1 MDCLSYSQLLRS
13 VWSSG
18 RNFVYYMHLLRNPVL
33 VMCIVTVALA
43 VVFVSAV
50 SHRRGVLDVQV
61 PYVPVVLIE
70 PEKVPCLCITT
81 RDCWPVFRELAS
93 RVHTGNVS

>member
-33 VMCIVTVALA
+33 VMCIVTG
-43 VVFVSAV
+43 
-50 SHRRGVLDVQV
+50 RRGVLDVQV

-70 PEKVPCLCITT
+70 SEKVPCLCITT